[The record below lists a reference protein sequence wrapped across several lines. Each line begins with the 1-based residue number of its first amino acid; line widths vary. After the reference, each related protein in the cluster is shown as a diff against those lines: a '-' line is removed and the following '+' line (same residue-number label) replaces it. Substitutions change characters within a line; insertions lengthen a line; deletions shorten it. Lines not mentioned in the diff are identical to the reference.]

1 MKTTLTTL
9 LLLITLTTF
18 SQTVRSN
25 YNETFNSRT
34 FKYEYNE
41 ERVTFKIDLEYKE
54 VLINY
59 ENSYLFLEIQSF
71 DSPTSMTCIDIE
83 TDCYY
88 VISIKESAKE
98 LSVYNSCVDGIL
110 TTYLLNL

>member
-18 SQTVRSN
+18 TQKVRSN
-25 YNETFNSRT
+25 YNETFDSRT

-54 VLINY
+54 VLIIF
-59 ENSYLFLEIQSF
+59 ENDQLFLDIVSF
-71 DSPTSMTCIDIE
+71 NSPTEMSCINSINDG
-83 TDCYY
+83 YY
-88 VISIKESAKE
+88 IFEVIQDKKQI
-98 LSVYNSCVDGIL
+98 LLYNANTKVL
-110 TTYLLNL
+110 TTYYIGL